1 VAAVL
6 GVAVVVGAS
15 VLTALGLFTS
25 NRTVQS
31 HGTIKTVNV
40 GVYWNSGCTNTTVT
54 IDFGMLSPGTTGNVS
69 FYVRNEGNLPVRLG
83 LTTQNW
89 SPANASSYISLS
101 WNREAQTLAA
111 GNVIQATLM
120 LNVSASIGGISNFS
134 FDTVI
139 VGAEQ

>member
-1 VAAVL
+1 MAAVL

-15 VLTALGLFTS
+15 VLTALGLFTN

-40 GVYWNSGCTNTTVT
+40 EVYWNSGCTNKTVT

-89 SPANASSYISLS
+89 SPANTSSYMSLS
-101 WNREAQTLAA
+101 WNREAQTLAS
-111 GNVIQATLM
+111 GNLIQATLM
-120 LNVSASIGGISNFS
+120 LNVSSSISGISNFS

-139 VGAEQ
+139 TGAEQ